1 MGNLDFFRIKERS
14 TQKGALEVYPD
25 FRVCRSKDLMVRSK
39 SFYAVWDEAKNLW
52 STDEYDIQRL
62 IDEELDRYVANL
74 GDRNEGT
81 IQVRYMSNF
90 SSGSW
95 REFRNYVGLLSDSA
109 HQLDM
114 NLTFSNTEVKKSDH
128 VSRRLS
134 YPLSP
139 GDASAFLEILNTLY
153 PPEEAE
159 KILWAIGSIIAGD
172 SKKIQ
177 KFLVFYGPPGSGKG
191 TVLDIIQKLFE
202 GYCTTFDGKAL
213 TGNNS
218 FATEAFRDNPLVA
231 IDPDGD
237 MSRIEDNTKLNSIVG
252 HEPMTINEKY
262 KSSYTARIISFLFM
276 ATNKAVKIT
285 DAKSGLIRRMI
296 DVHPS
301 GSKLSPRKYQTL
313 TAQIDFELGAIA
325 HYCLETYRNMGRDFY
340 SGYKPIEMMLQTDVF
355 FNYIEAH
362 YDLFREQD
370 GVTLQQA
377 FELYKVWAEES
388 ELQFKMPRMKLRE
401 ELKNYFTEF
410 EERAIV
416 DGVRVRSWFSGFNAD
431 RFKVPK
437 VEPKVF
443 SLVMDEHESLID
455 EEYAS
460 MPAQYSKADGFP
472 KLWWTNKERRDAKTG
487 EMFIPKPHQ
496 VVSTVLSDLDTTKEH
511 YVKVPENHI
520 VIDFDLT
527 DIEGKKS
534 AERNLE
540 AASKWPS
547 TYAEYSKS
555 GSGVHLHYEYEGD
568 ATQLSR
574 VYDDGIEIKVFTG
587 DSSLRRRLSKC
598 NNVPIAKI
606 SSGLPI
612 QEKKMMNTEGVANEK
627 HMRSLIAKALRKEV
641 HAGTKPNIDFIHK
654 VLDDAYYAG
663 TPYDVTD
670 LRSKILAFGN
680 NSSNQALICLK
691 TVMDMKFKAEE
702 VEPNPTVQVPDSM
715 KAQVLNNDTPVI
727 YDVEVF
733 PNLFVICWKFHG
745 SDKIVRMIN
754 PTPQAVEELMNLK
767 LVGFNNRRYDNHI
780 LYGAMLGFDNQKL
793 YELSQKIIN
802 NTPGALFGE
811 AYNVSYADIYDYAAT
826 KQGLKKWQI
835 ELGIKHK
842 ELGLPW
848 DEPVPEHMWEKVA
861 EYCDNDVISTEAVYD
876 HLEQD
881 LVARQILADLSG
893 LPVNDPTQR
902 HTAKIIFEGDKNA
915 QKQFIYTDLAD
926 LFPGYKFEYKPE
938 KKTVESTYRGEIV
951 GEGGL
956 VRAKPGMY
964 QNVVLLDVASMHP
977 TSIEQLEAFGPYTKN
992 FAALKSARM
1001 AIKHGDYEAAAQ
1013 MLDGK
1018 LAPHLD
1024 NPESAEALSYALKI
1038 VINIVYGL
1046 TSAKFDNPFRDVRN
1060 KDNIVAKRGALFMID
1075 LMHFVEDQGYDVAH
1089 IKTDSIKIPIDDV
1102 KHTQQIVDLVTDFGK
1117 QYGYDFEHE
1126 ATYEKMTLV
1135 NDAVYIAK
1143 YGWAAKKSKIGK
1155 WDATGAQFQVPYVFK
1170 TLFSKE
1176 PITFRDKCVEKH
1188 VQKGLMH
1195 LDFDSVGPMHKDTGE
1210 LHFVGKAGLFC
1221 PMKPGSGGGLLVRV
1235 MDDRQLA
1242 VQGTKGW
1249 LWMEAEMVRDLG
1261 LEDQIDLSY
1270 FTTLVDDAVTS
1281 LGKHGDVEAFLD
1293 EPYNEEGDFVSTILS
1308 VATDKHIYF
1317 PEPED
1322 LVV

>member
-1 MGNLDFFRIKERS
+1 MGNLDFYRIKERS

-39 SFYAVWDEAKNLW
+39 SFYAVWDEAKQLW

-62 IDEELDRYVANL
+62 IDEDLDNYVEQL
-74 GDRNEGT
+74 KKRHEGV

-90 SSGSW
+90 SSGAW

-114 NLTFSNTEVKKSDH
+114 NLTFSNTEVKKSDY

-134 YPLSP
+134 YALAP
-139 GDASAFLEILNTLY
+139 GDLSAFKEILETLY
-153 PPEEAE
+153 APEEAE
-159 KILWAIGSIIAGD
+159 KILWAIGAVISGD

-177 KFLVFYGPPGSGKG
+177 KFLVFYGAPGTGKG
-191 TVLDIIQKLFE
+191 TILDVVQKLFE

-262 KSSYTARIISFLFM
+262 KASYTARIISFLFM

-296 DVHPS
+296 DVHPANN
-301 GSKLSPRKYQTL
+301 KIPPRRYQTL
-313 TAQIDFELGAIA
+313 VSQVDFELGAIA
-325 HYCLETYRNMGRDFY
+325 HYALETYRNMGKDYY

-355 FNYIEAH
+355 FNFIEAH
-362 YDLFREQD
+362 YDQFREQD

-377 FELYKVWAEES
+377 FELYKVWSEES

-401 ELKNYFTEF
+401 ELKNYFLEF

-437 VEPKVF
+437 AEPKVF

-455 EEYAS
+455 EEYAQL
-460 MPAQYSKADGFP
+460 PAQYSNRKGNPQRF
-472 KLWWTNKERRDAKTG
+472 WTNEPRRDDKTG
-487 EMFIPKPHQ
+487 EMYTPTPDQ
-496 VVSTVLSDLDTTKEH
+496 VVSTVLSDIDTTKEH
-511 YVKVPENHI
+511 YVKIPENHI

-527 DIEGKKS
+527 DVDGNKS
-534 AERNLE
+534 LERNLE

-547 TYAEYSKS
+547 TYAELSKS

-568 ATQLSR
+568 ATQLVR
-574 VYDDGIEIKVFTG
+574 VYDEGIEIKVFTG
-587 DSSLRRRLSKC
+587 NSSLRRRLTKC

-612 QEKKMMNTEGVANEK
+612 KEKKMMDADAVANEK
-627 HMRSLIAKALRKEV
+627 HLRALIAKALRKDV
-641 HAGTKPNIDFIHK
+641 HAGTKSNIDFIHK
-654 VLDDAYYAG
+654 ILDDAYHKG
-663 TPYDVTD
+663 VPYDVTD
-670 LRSKILAFGN
+670 LRAKILAFGN
-680 NSSNQALICLK
+680 QSTNQALNCLK
-691 TVMDMKFKAEE
+691 IVMDMKFKSEESATPAPAETE
-702 VEPNPTVQVPDSM
+702 TPDTFKSE
-715 KAQVLNNDTPVI
+715 KALKEERPV
-727 YDVEVF
+727 YFDVEVF
-733 PNLFVICWKFHG
+733 PNLFIICWKFED
-745 SDKIVRMIN
+745 SDQIVRMIN
-754 PTPQAVEELMNLK
+754 PTPQAVEELMQLK
-767 LVGFNNRRYDNHI
+767 LNGFNNRRYDNHI

-802 NTPGALFGE
+802 NVPGATFGE
-811 AYNVSYADIYDYAAT
+811 AYNISYSDIYDYAST
-826 KQGLKKWQI
+826 KQGLKKWEIQ
-835 ELGIKHK
+835 LGLKHK
-842 ELGLPW
+842 ELGLDW
-848 DEPVPEHMWEKVA
+848 DTPVPEHLWEEVA
-861 EYCDNDVISTEAVYD
+861 KYCDNDVMATEAVAK
-876 HLEQD
+876 HLKQD

-893 LPVNDPTQR
+893 LPVNSPTQA
-902 HTAKIIFEGDKNA
+902 HTARIIFEGDRTA
-915 QKQFIYTDLAD
+915 QKQFVYTDLSEM
-926 LFPGYKFEYKPE
+926 FPGYKFEYNAD
-938 KKTVESTYRGEIV
+938 KKRIESTYRGELI

-956 VRAKPGMY
+956 VRAKPGMHH
-964 QNVVLLDVASMHP
+964 NVILLDVASMHP

-992 FAALKSARM
+992 FSALKSARI
-1001 AIKHGDYEAAAQ
+1001 AIKHGDYDAARE
-1013 MLDGK
+1013 MLGGK

-1024 NPESAEALSYALKI
+1024 DPESADALSYALKI

-1060 KDNIVAKRGALFMID
+1060 KDNIVAKRGALFMLD
-1075 LMHFVEDQGYDVAH
+1075 LMHYVQDELGLEVVH
-1089 IKTDSIKIPIDDV
+1089 VKTDSIKIPVADKNREQEVIDKV
-1102 KHTQQIVDLVTDFGK
+1102 MAFGREF
-1117 QYGYDFEHE
+1117 GYDFEHE

-1143 YGWAAKKSKIGK
+1143 YGWAEKKSKIGK

-1170 TLFSKE
+1170 TLFSRE

-1188 VQKGLMH
+1188 VQKGLMYI
-1195 LDFDSVGPMHKDTGE
+1195 DFDSVGPMHEDQGE

-1221 PMKPGSGGGLLVRV
+1221 PMKPGTGGGLLVR
-1235 MDDRQLA
+1235 MIDDKAHA
-1242 VQGTKGW
+1242 VQGTKGY
-1249 LWMEAEMVRDLG
+1249 LWMEAEMVEKLG
-1261 LEDQIDLSY
+1261 LEKDIDMSY
-1270 FTTLVDDAVTS
+1270 FQTLVDDAVAD
-1281 LGKHGDVEAFLD
+1281 LDKYGDVEQFISNGDDD
-1293 EPYNEEGDFVSTILS
+1293 EYINTILNRDE
-1308 VATDKHIYF
+1308 AC
-1317 PEPED
+1317 EQD
-1322 LVV
+1322 LAA

>member
-62 IDEELDRYVANL
+62 IDEELDNYVANL
-74 GDRNEGT
+74 GDRNEGS
-81 IQVRYMSNF
+81 IQVKYMSNF

-134 YPLSP
+134 YALAP
-139 GDASAFLEILNTLY
+139 GDISAFKEILETLY
-153 PPEEAE
+153 PEEEAA
-159 KILWAIGSIIAGD
+159 KILWAIGAIIAGD

-177 KFLVFYGPPGSGKG
+177 KFLVFYGAPGTGKG
-191 TVLDIIQKLFE
+191 TILDIIQKLFE

-262 KSSYTARIISFLFM
+262 KASYTARIISFLLM

-301 GSKLSPRKYQTL
+301 GVKLSPRKYQTL
-313 TAQIDFELGAIA
+313 TSQVDFELGAIA
-325 HYCLETYRNMGRDFY
+325 HYSLETYRSMGRDFY

-362 YDLFREQD
+362 YDQFKEQD

-388 ELQFKMPRMKLRE
+388 EMQYKMPRMKLRE

-416 DGVRVRSWFSGFNAD
+416 DGIRVRSWFSGFNAD
-431 RFKVPK
+431 RFKIPK

-455 EEYAS
+455 EEYAT

-472 KLWWTNKERRDAKTG
+472 KLFWTNKERRDNKTG
-487 EMFIPKPHQ
+487 DMYIPKPNQ
-496 VVSTVLSDLDTTKEH
+496 VVSTTLSDLDTTKEH

-527 DIEGKKS
+527 DVEGKKS

-555 GSGVHLHYEYEGD
+555 GAGVHLHYEYEGD
-568 ATQLSR
+568 ASQLVR
-574 VYDDGIEIKVFTG
+574 IYDEGIEIKVFTG

-606 SSGLPI
+606 STGLPI
-612 QEKKMMNTEGVANEK
+612 QEKKMMNTEAVANEK
-627 HMRSLIAKALRKEV
+627 HLRTLIAKALRKEV
-641 HAGTKPNIDFIHK
+641 HQSGTKPNIDFIHK
-654 VLDDAYYAG
+654 ILDEAYYAG
-663 TPYDVTD
+663 MPYDVTD
-670 LRSKILAFGN
+670 LRNKIMVFGN

-691 TVMDMKFKAEE
+691 TVMDMKFKSED
-702 VEPNPTVQVPDSM
+702 VEPNPTVQVPDAFKSM
-715 KAQVLNNDTPVI
+715 QALNTETPVI

-733 PNLFVICWKFHG
+733 PNLFVICWKYHG
-745 SDKIVRMIN
+745 SDNIIRMIN
-754 PTPQAVEELMNLK
+754 PTAQAVEELMNLK

-780 LYGAMLGFDNQKL
+780 LYGAMLGYDNAKL
-793 YELSQKIIN
+793 YALSQKIIN

-835 ELGIKHK
+835 ALKIKHK

-848 DEPVPEHMWEKVA
+848 DEPVPEHMWELVA

-881 LVARQILADLSG
+881 LVARQILSDLSG
-893 LPVNDPTQR
+893 LPVNDPTVK
-902 HTAKIIFEGDKNA
+902 HTAKIIFEGHPRDKA
-915 QKQFIYTDLAD
+915 QKQFVYTDLSD
-926 LFPGYKFEYKPE
+926 MFPGYKFEYKPE
-938 KKTVESTYRGEIV
+938 KKAVESTYQGEIV

-977 TSIEQLEAFGPYTKN
+977 TSIEQLNAFGPYTKN

-1046 TSAKFDNPFRDVRN
+1046 TSAKFDNPFRDIRN

-1075 LMHFVEDQGYDVAH
+1075 LMKFVTDLGYEVAH
-1089 IKTDSIKIPIDDV
+1089 IKTDSIKIPNGDQRIIDA
-1102 KHTQQIVDLVTDFGK
+1102 VTDFGK
-1117 QYGYDFEHE
+1117 KYGYDFEHE

-1143 YGWAAKKSKIGK
+1143 YGWAEKKSKIGK

-1188 VQKGLMH
+1188 VQKGLMY
-1195 LDFDSVGPMHKDTGE
+1195 LDFDSVGPMHTDTGE

-1221 PMKPGSGGGLLVRV
+1221 PMKPGSGGGLLVRLV
-1235 MDDRQLA
+1235 DDKQMA

-1249 LWMEAEMVRDLG
+1249 LWMEAEMVEELG
-1261 LEDQIDLSY
+1261 LEKDIDMD
-1270 FTTLVDDAVTS
+1270 FFKNLVDEAVTS

-1293 EPYNEEGDFVSTILS
+1293 EPYADESEDGDYEPFNTQSRLDIS
-1308 VATDKHIYF
+1308 
-1317 PEPED
+1317 EPED
-1322 LVV
+1322 LAA